1 MLRVVAKAES
11 RHRGVG
17 KPAFGKI
24 IGFSAVRKAAFG
36 VGGGQR
42 FPAQAVSGARLSRV
56 AAPVALAR
64 KRQSVV
70 RRGEVFVDCQQ
81 IEEIIVRA
89 AGKAVYFLPLC
100 VVSHGGIAVEMLWI
114 QAAKALL
121 RVNTP
126 VVEIVND
133 AGAQVVK
140 GVRHRIASFSC
151 RYYSIRPRGG
161 AIPARSV
168 RYLKI
173 SIRGFSVKKENPKKI
188 R

>member
-1 MLRVVAKAES
+1 MFFSVADTEVVS
-11 RHRGVG
+11 VS
-17 KPAFGKI
+17 AF
-24 IGFSAVRKAAFG
+24 
-36 VGGGQR
+36 
-42 FPAQAVSGARLSRV
+42 
-56 AAPVALAR
+56 
-64 KRQSVV
+64 VV
-70 RRGEVFVDCQQ
+70 DSEEVKEVV
-81 IEEIIVRA
+81 VRA

-161 AIPARSV
+161 VIPARSV

-188 R
+188 DETNKKV